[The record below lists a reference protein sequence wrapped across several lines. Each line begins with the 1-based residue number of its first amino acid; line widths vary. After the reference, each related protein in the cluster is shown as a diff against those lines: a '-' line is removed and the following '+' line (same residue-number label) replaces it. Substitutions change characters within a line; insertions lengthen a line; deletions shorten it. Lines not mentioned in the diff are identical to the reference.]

1 MNKSYIIL
9 AALLILLGLGLVLLP
24 ERDHPDEISPR
35 ELLSDLRNPSR
46 FFSTDKVAEMIIDQD
61 PTLVLV
67 DVRSMY
73 DNMDFSLPNAHSIPL
88 EEILMY
94 NWMDSLTY
102 DNSKVVLFSNSDIIA
117 DKAWL
122 ILKREKYNN
131 IHVMKG
137 GINCW
142 FETII
147 QPTPPPETTS
157 DDEIDLYQFRKG
169 ASIYFTGG
177 TAPIEMET
185 NAQPVVVQRKSKT
198 QVVEGGC

>member
-1 MNKSYIIL
+1 MNKAYYIL
-9 AALLILLGLGLVLLP
+9 GALLILLGIGLVLLP

-35 ELLSDLRNPSR
+35 QLLSDLRNPSR
-46 FFSTDKVAEMIIDQD
+46 FYTTDKIAEMIIDQD
-61 PTLVLV
+61 PTLVLI

-73 DNMDFSLPNAHSIPL
+73 DNMDYTLPNSHSIPL

-94 NWMDSLTY
+94 NWMDSLAF
-102 DNSKVVLFSNSDIIA
+102 DNSKVVLFSNGDVLA

-122 ILKREKYNN
+122 LLKREKYEN

-147 QPTPPPETTS
+147 QPTPPLVTAA
-157 DDEIDLYQFRKG
+157 DDEIDLYQFRRG

-177 TAPIEMET
+177 SL
-185 NAQPVVVQRKSKT
+185 PVEQEVGSEVIIIKRKPKT
-198 QVVEGGC
+198 SVVEGGC